1 MNDCKISTING
12 KIDNIYIT
20 IIKNAKTDNQLENL
34 KKKYILNNPF
44 VSVNNK
50 KFYLGYINK
59 LTRKKFIINIFLGK
73 LKKKKEKRRK
83 ILAKFVNIVKYN
95 VLSKKNPCN
104 ETDLYTL
111 DEYNE
116 NNKNVYVID
125 IKNTK
130 WWFTVET
137 ICKLICAN
145 LSYFDTENYGI
156 LCKEP
161 INPFINKPFNTGQLI
176 SIYEQLERFKKIPK
190 IFMLY
195 KIASFNIDYFLKIF
209 NNEII
214 NYSFKFNL
222 CQLENDVIL
231 LFLNN
236 LFNDN
241 RMYHTNVN
249 KLNLDNTIVKKDVIN
264 LIQNCMFTY
273 KNINQSFSIRKFIK
287 KYNFIIRRA
296 NRPNNIEN
304 INTLIVLDDE
314 TEINLSEIL
323 DSEEDE
329 EYVLNENIT
338 EIEPD
343 NFTLS
348 DTELDTETYT
358 EFDSLSDTECDIIT
372 ANEPQEEIVNNSIS
386 LFYIQAYIKGYLER
400 KRINELKC
408 IMRMKIQSCLKG
420 YLERKK
426 IKNMKNIENI
436 DNIDNIDNKMI
447 ISLDQMKL

>member
-59 LTRKKFIINIFLGK
+59 LTRKKILINIFLGK
-73 LKKKKEKRRK
+73 LNKKKEKRKK
-83 ILAKFVNIVKYN
+83 ILARFVNIVKYN

-111 DEYNE
+111 DEYDE

-130 WWFTVET
+130 WWFTIET
-137 ICKLICAN
+137 ICKLVCAN

-161 INPFINKPFNTGQLI
+161 VNPFINKPFNTGQLI

-190 IFMLY
+190 IFMLF

-241 RMYHTNVN
+241 KMYHTNVN
-249 KLNLDNTIVKKDVIN
+249 KLNLDNSIVKKDVIN
-264 LIQNCMFTY
+264 LIQKCMFTY
-273 KNINQSFSIRKFIK
+273 KNINQRFSIRKFIK

-304 INTLIVLDDE
+304 INTISELNDE
-314 TEINLSEIL
+314 TEINLFEIL
-323 DSEEDE
+323 YSDE
-329 EYVLNENIT
+329 E
-338 EIEPD
+338 IELD
-343 NFTLS
+343 NFIVS
-348 DTELDTETYT
+348 DTESDAETDKDIDT
-358 EFDSLSDTECDIIT
+358 DSDTD
-372 ANEPQEEIVNNSIS
+372 NKDEIYEQQGEMINNFIS
-386 LFYIQAYIKGYLER
+386 VFYIQAYIKGYLER
-400 KRINELKC
+400 KKINELKC
-408 IMRMKIQSCLKG
+408 IMIMKIQSCLKG
-420 YLERKK
+420 YLERKR
-426 IKNMKNIENI
+426 IKNMKKNDKNGKN
-436 DNIDNIDNKMI
+436 DKNDKNDNKI
-447 ISLDQMKL
+447 IFYLDKMKI